1 MQKIDKRLERSSKST
16 IGLRDLLRNIC
27 DSPASYKDNSD
38 VISALKSQGAL
49 SKYTSEDLLIVPT
62 SINTLKRVSDE
73 YIEGGFQALDNLR
86 KTALQRIDNYKER
99 GNSSNKSTRA
109 GLSKRVT
116 ELEDDVLKL
125 EKINYTLLQT
135 IADAMDDI
143 KSVTNVE
150 EKGARSHRSKQA
162 IKRIA
167 AMTSINPPPFDNVP
181 STSNVIPIKGG

>member
-27 DSPASYKDNSD
+27 DSPKSFKDNLD

-49 SKYTSEDLLIVPT
+49 SKYTSEDLLIFPT
-62 SINTLKRVSDE
+62 SMNTLKRVSEE
-73 YIEGGFQALDNLR
+73 YIEGGFQSLDNLR
-86 KTALQRIDNYKER
+86 KTALQRIEDYKER
-99 GNSSNKSTRA
+99 DNSSNKSTRT

-116 ELEDDVLKL
+116 ELEGDVLML
-125 EKINYTLLQT
+125 EKINFALLQT
-135 IADAMDDI
+135 IAEAMDDI
-143 KSVTNVE
+143 KSITNVE
-150 EKGARSHRSKQA
+150 EKGTRSYRSKEA

-167 AMTSINPPPFDNVP
+167 AMTSINPPPFDNIP